1 MRAFANVAGCITP
14 VLSTQGRQMVDRD
27 IPQLVLVIR
36 DYINLDSKLCKS
48 EIECTSFYA
57 DAVMPRPPVTR
68 VRVLAVFVGGIHTT
82 GFLQPGVLHLVREAL
97 ALPDVHWAWEG
108 WTTIVLDGPG
118 RSALSAPM
126 YFSNHNT
133 AGHIRKLGP
142 K

>member
-27 IPQLVLVIR
+27 IPQFGLVIR

-68 VRVLAVFVGGIHTT
+68 VRVLAVFVKVSIPLGFCALGFFILYEKPWHCRMYIGLGKGGQ
-82 GFLQPGVLHLVREAL
+82 L
-97 ALPDVHWAWEG
+97 
-108 WTTIVLDGPG
+108 
-118 RSALSAPM
+118 
-126 YFSNHNT
+126 
-133 AGHIRKLGP
+133 
-142 K
+142 